1 MDTPVLVV
9 SGAASGIGRAVAR
22 RWIAEGGRVVGLDRD
37 GRTLASLADETGEEF
52 RGIVADVRSTAEV
65 EAGIAT
71 IVDREG
77 RIDAV
82 VTSAGHVTNA
92 ASATVADDDFG
103 LLLDVHLH
111 GTLRLARAA
120 YPMLAAQGGAVV
132 TIGSVAAR
140 AGLPRRAG
148 YGAAKAGIE
157 GLTRTLAVEWASSGI
172 RVNCVNPGYIDT
184 EFTHQQRR
192 NGAIDTSTITERT
205 PLGRLGEPEEVAR
218 AIVFLASSGSSYVT
232 GQSLTVDGGLTIS
245 GDWF

>member
-1 MDTPVLVV
+1 MDTPVLVI
-9 SGAASGIGRAVAR
+9 SGAASGIGQAVAR

-37 GRTLASLADETGEEF
+37 RRALTIFADESGGRF
-52 RGIVADVRSTAEV
+52 RGVVADVTSTRDIDDA
-65 EAGIAT
+65 IAT
-71 IVDREG
+71 IAAQEA

-92 ASATVADDDFG
+92 PSESVADEDFD

-120 YPMLAAQGGAVV
+120 YPSLAVRGGAVV

-157 GLTRTLAVEWASSGI
+157 GLTRTLAVEWASAGI

-184 EFTHQQRR
+184 AFTRDQRSR
-192 NGAIDTSTITERT
+192 GAIDTSTITART
-205 PLGRLGEPEEVAR
+205 PLARLGEPDEVAR
-218 AIVFLASSGSSYVT
+218 AIVFLASPASSYVT